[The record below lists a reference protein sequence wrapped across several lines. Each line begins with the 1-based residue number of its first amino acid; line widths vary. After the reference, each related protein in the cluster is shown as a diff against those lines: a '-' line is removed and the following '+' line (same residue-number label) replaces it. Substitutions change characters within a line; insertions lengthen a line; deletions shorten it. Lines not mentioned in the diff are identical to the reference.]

1 MTRTTMGGMSAVLA
15 LVAGLSAGSSGAA
28 AQESTNVVGT
38 EGDWT
43 VFAADNPKECW
54 AVSPPRATQNTDA
67 DGAPREVTRGDI
79 RLYVAYRPG
88 QGGEVS
94 FSGGYP
100 FAPDST
106 VELDVGGTKFNL
118 FTEGE
123 SAWTGSA
130 ADDERLIGALRK
142 GSNAVVTGRSSRG
155 TVTKDTFSLAGITA
169 ATNKAK
175 ERCQ

>member
-1 MTRTTMGGMSAVLA
+1 MKNTTLRGMAAALA
-15 LVAGLSAGSSGAA
+15 LIAGMGTAI
-28 AQESTNVVGT
+28 AQESTNVVAT

-43 VFAADNPKECW
+43 VFAADNPRECW
-54 AVSPPRATQNTDA
+54 AVSPPKATLNTK
-67 DGAPREVTRGDI
+67 DGKETEVTRGDI

-88 QGGEVS
+88 QEGEVS

-106 VELDVGGTKFNL
+106 VELDIGGQKFNL

-123 SAWTGSA
+123 SAWTGSPSE
-130 ADDERLIGALRK
+130 DQKLIGALRS
-142 GSNAVVTGRSSRG
+142 GSSAIVTGRSSRG

-169 ATNKAK
+169 ATNTARQ
-175 ERCQ
+175 RCQ

>member
-1 MTRTTMGGMSAVLA
+1 MTNTTLRGMAAA
-15 LVAGLSAGSSGAA
+15 LVLISGLGSAA
-28 AQESTNVVGT
+28 AQESTNVVAT

-43 VFAADNPKECW
+43 VFAAENPKECW

-67 DGAPREVTRGDI
+67 NGAPREVTRGDI

-106 VELDVGGTKFNL
+106 VEVDVGGTTFNL

-130 ADDERLIGALRK
+130 SEDEKLIGALRG
-142 GSNAVVTGRSSRG
+142 GSNAVITGRSSRG

-169 ATNKAK
+169 ATNTARA
-175 ERCQ
+175 RCE

>member
-1 MTRTTMGGMSAVLA
+1 MKSFTLRGMIAIAVAAGGLT
-15 LVAGLSAGSSGAA
+15 AA
-28 AQESTNVVGT
+28 QAQESSNVVAT

-54 AVSPPRATQNTDA
+54 AVSPPKSTVNTK
-67 DGAPREVTRGDI
+67 DGQTVEVTRGDI

-88 QGGEVS
+88 QDGEIS
-94 FSGGYP
+94 FAGGYP

-106 VELDVGGTKFNL
+106 VEVDIGGQKFNL

-123 SAWTGSA
+123 SAWTGSPSE
-130 ADDERLIGALRK
+130 DGKLIGALRA
-142 GSNAVVTGRSSRG
+142 GSSAVVTGRSARG
-155 TVTKDTFSLAGITA
+155 TTTKDTFSLSGITS
-169 ATNKAK
+169 ATNTAR

>member
-1 MTRTTMGGMSAVLA
+1 MTNTTLRGVTAA
-15 LVAGLSAGSSGAA
+15 LVLIAGLGSAA
-28 AQESTNVVGT
+28 AQESTNVVAT

-43 VFAADNPKECW
+43 VFAAENPKECW
-54 AVSPPRATQNTDA
+54 AVSPPKATQNTDA
-67 DGAPREVTRGDI
+67 NGAPREGTRGDI
-79 RLYVAYRPG
+79 RLYVAYRG
-88 QGGEVS
+88 GNGEVS

-106 VELDVGGTKFNL
+106 VEVDIGGTKFNL

-130 ADDERLIGALRK
+130 SEDEKLIAALR
-142 GSNAVVTGRSSRG
+142 GGTNAVITGRSSRG

-169 ATNKAK
+169 ATNTARS
-175 ERCQ
+175 RCQ